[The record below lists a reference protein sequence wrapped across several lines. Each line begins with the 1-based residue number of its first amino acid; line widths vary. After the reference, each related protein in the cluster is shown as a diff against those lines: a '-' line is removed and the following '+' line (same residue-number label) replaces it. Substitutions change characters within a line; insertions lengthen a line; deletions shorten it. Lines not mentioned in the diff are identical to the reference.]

1 MSFFTWFV
9 AKRLFAE
16 GGSSGRASRLA
27 TGIATTGVAIGLAV
41 MLVSV
46 AIVLGFQK
54 EVEDKVLGFGAHI
67 KVLNYKSLG
76 MQEFSPIVIDD
87 SVMSR
92 LSAIPNVASVAR
104 FCTKLGMLKTDAN
117 FRGIAIQGVGQD
129 CDQTF
134 IRSHLVKGEMP
145 LFTDSASSGK
155 LVISQAMAREMQVD
169 VGQTIYAYFFEQ
181 TVRARKFTV
190 AGIYRT
196 NLTDFDKNFAYTDL
210 FTIHRLLGWD
220 AHQYAGAE
228 IRLKD
233 FDRLDETLLDVVNE
247 VNHKQDA
254 YGEYY
259 SSMSIRMEHSQI
271 FAWLKLLDMDV
282 IVILILMI
290 CVSVF
295 TAVSG
300 LLIIILER
308 TNFIGI
314 MKALGARNS
323 QVRHLFLN
331 YALLIIIRGIV
342 LGNVLAFALILLQ
355 KYTGVVTLDPEVYY
369 VEAVPVL
376 VNWWWVAAIDL
387 GTFVLSALAMI
398 VPSFVVSNI
407 TPAKS
412 IRFE

>member
-1 MSFFTWFV
+1 MDYFSWFV
-9 AKRLFAE
+9 AKRLFAQ

-27 TGIATTGVAIGLAV
+27 TGIATVGVAIGLAV

-46 AIVLGFQK
+46 SIVLGFQK
-54 EVEDKVLGFGAHI
+54 EVQDKVLGFGAHI
-67 KVLNYKSLG
+67 KVMNYKSLG
-76 MQEFSPIVIDD
+76 QQEFSPIVIDD
-87 SVMSR
+87 SITSK
-92 LSAIPNVASVAR
+92 LQAIPNVASVAR
-104 FCTKLGMLKTDAN
+104 FCIKPGMLKTDAN
-117 FRGIAIQGVGQD
+117 FKGIAIQGIGQD
-129 CDQTF
+129 YDQSF
-134 IRSHLVKGEMP
+134 ISSHLVKGEIP
-145 LFTDSASSGK
+145 EFTDSVSSGK

-169 VGQTIYAYFFEQ
+169 TGQEIYAYFFEK

-190 AGIYRT
+190 AGIYQT

-210 FTIHRLLGWD
+210 CTIHRLLGWD
-220 AHQYAGAE
+220 SQQYAGAE

-233 FDRLDETLLDVVNE
+233 FERLDETLMDVIGE

-254 YGEYY
+254 YGNYY
-259 SSMSIRMEHSQI
+259 SSLTIRQEHPQI
-271 FAWLKLLDMDV
+271 FGWLQLLDMDIV
-282 IVILILMI
+282 VILILMI
-290 CVSVF
+290 CISTF

-314 MKALGARNS
+314 MKALGARNK

-331 YALLIIIRGIV
+331 YALLIILRGIV
-342 LGNVLAFALILLQ
+342 LGNLLAFALIYLQ
-355 KYTGVVTLDPEVYY
+355 KQFGLITLDPEVYY

-376 VNWWWVAAIDL
+376 VNWWWVLAIDL
-387 GTFVLSALAMI
+387 GTLVVSALAMI

>member
-1 MSFFTWFV
+1 MDYFSWFV
-9 AKRLFAE
+9 AKRLFAQ

-27 TGIATTGVAIGLAV
+27 TGIATVGVAIGLAV

-46 AIVLGFQK
+46 SIVLGFQK
-54 EVEDKVLGFGAHI
+54 EVQDKVLGFGAHI
-67 KVLNYKSLG
+67 KVLNYKSIG
-76 MQEFSPIVIDD
+76 QQEFSPIVIDD
-87 SVMSR
+87 SITSK
-92 LSAIPNVASVAR
+92 LQAIPNVASVAR
-104 FCTKLGMLKTDAN
+104 FCIKPGMLKTDAN
-117 FRGIAIQGVGQD
+117 FKGIAIQGIGQD
-129 CDQTF
+129 YDQSF
-134 IRSHLVKGEMP
+134 ISSHLVKGEIP
-145 LFTDSASSGK
+145 EFTDSVSSGK

-169 VGQTIYAYFFEQ
+169 TGQEIYAYFFEK

-190 AGIYRT
+190 AGIYQT

-210 FTIHRLLGWD
+210 CTIHRLLGWD
-220 AHQYAGAE
+220 SQQYAGAE

-233 FDRLDETLLDVVNE
+233 FERLDETLMDVINK

-254 YGEYY
+254 YGNYY
-259 SSMSIRMEHSQI
+259 SSLTIRQEHPQI
-271 FAWLKLLDMDV
+271 FAWLQLLDMDIV
-282 IVILILMI
+282 VILILMI
-290 CVSVF
+290 CISTF

-314 MKALGARNS
+314 MKALGARNK

-331 YALLIIIRGIV
+331 YALLIILRGIV
-342 LGNVLAFALILLQ
+342 LGNLLAFALIYLQ
-355 KYTGVVTLDPEVYY
+355 KQFGLITLDPEVYY

-376 VNWWWVAAIDL
+376 VNWWWVLAIDL
-387 GTFVLSALAMI
+387 GTLVVSALAMI

>member
-1 MSFFTWFV
+1 MFTWFV

-27 TGIATTGVAIGLAV
+27 IGIATFGVAIGLAV

-46 AIVLGFQK
+46 AIVLGFQR
-54 EVEDKVLGFGAHI
+54 EVQDKVLGFGAHI
-67 KVLNYKSLG
+67 KVLNYKSIG
-76 MQEFSPIVIDD
+76 QQEFSPIVIDD
-87 SVMSR
+87 SVTSR
-92 LSAIPNVASVAR
+92 LAAIPNVASVAR
-104 FCTKLGMLKTDAN
+104 FCIKPGMLKTDAN

-129 CDQTF
+129 YDRSF
-134 IRSHLVKGEMP
+134 ISSHMVRGEMP
-145 LFTDSASSGK
+145 VFTDSVSSGQ
-155 LVISQAMAREMQVD
+155 LVISEAMAREMQVE
-169 VGQTIYAYFFEQ
+169 VGQTIYAYFFER

-196 NLTDFDKNFAYTDL
+196 NLTDFDRNFAYTDL
-210 FTIHRLLGWD
+210 CTIHRLLGWD
-220 AHQYAGAE
+220 SQQYGGAE

-233 FDRLDETLLDVVNE
+233 FDRLDESMADVVRE
-247 VNHKQDA
+247 VNHRQDA

-259 SSMSIRMEHSQI
+259 STMSIRMEHPQI
-271 FAWLKLLDMDV
+271 FAWLGLLDMD
-282 IVILILMI
+282 IAVILILMI
-290 CVSVF
+290 CVSIF

-331 YALLIIIRGIV
+331 YALLIILRGIV
-342 LGNVLAFALILLQ
+342 IGNLLAFTLILVQ
-355 KYTGVVTLDPEVYY
+355 KHTGLVTLDPEVYY
-369 VEAVPVL
+369 IEAVPML
-376 VNWWWVAAIDL
+376 VNWWWVAAIDI
-387 GTFVLSALAMI
+387 GTFVVSALAMI

>member
-1 MSFFTWFV
+1 MFTWFV
-9 AKRLFAE
+9 AKRLFAQ

-27 TGIATTGVAIGLAV
+27 TGIATVGVAIGLAV

-46 AIVLGFQK
+46 SIVLGFQK
-54 EVEDKVLGFGAHI
+54 EVQDKVLGFGAHI
-67 KVLNYKSLG
+67 KVMNYKSIG
-76 MQEFSPIVIDD
+76 QQEFSPIVIDD
-87 SVMSR
+87 TITSK
-92 LSAIPNVASVAR
+92 LQAIPNVASVAR
-104 FCTKLGMLKTDAN
+104 FCIKPGMLKTDAN
-117 FRGIAIQGVGQD
+117 FKGIAIQGIGQD
-129 CDQTF
+129 YDQSF
-134 IRSHLVKGEMP
+134 ISSHLVKGEIP
-145 LFTDSASSGK
+145 EFTDSVSSGK

-169 VGQTIYAYFFEQ
+169 TGQEIYAYFFEK

-190 AGIYRT
+190 AGIYQT

-210 FTIHRLLGWD
+210 CTIHRLLAWD
-220 AHQYAGAE
+220 SQQYAGAE

-233 FDRLDETLLDVVNE
+233 FERLDETLMDVINK

-254 YGEYY
+254 YGNYY
-259 SSMSIRMEHSQI
+259 SSLTIRQEHPQI
-271 FAWLKLLDMDV
+271 FGWLQLLDMDIV
-282 IVILILMI
+282 VILILMI
-290 CVSVF
+290 CISTF

-314 MKALGARNS
+314 MKALGARNK

-331 YALLIIIRGIV
+331 YALLIILRGIV
-342 LGNVLAFALILLQ
+342 LGNLLAFALIYLQ
-355 KYTGVVTLDPEVYY
+355 KQFGLITLDPEVYY

-376 VNWWWVAAIDL
+376 VNWWWVLAIDL
-387 GTFVLSALAMI
+387 GTLVVSALAMI

>member
-1 MSFFTWFV
+1 MDYFSWFV
-9 AKRLFAE
+9 AKRLFAQ

-27 TGIATTGVAIGLAV
+27 TGIATVGVAIGLAV

-46 AIVLGFQK
+46 SIVLGFQK
-54 EVEDKVLGFGAHI
+54 EVQDKVLGFGAHI
-67 KVLNYKSLG
+67 KVLNYKSIG
-76 MQEFSPIVIDD
+76 QQEFSPIVIDD
-87 SVMSR
+87 SITSK
-92 LSAIPNVASVAR
+92 LQAIPNVASVAR
-104 FCTKLGMLKTDAN
+104 FCIKPGMLKTDAN
-117 FRGIAIQGVGQD
+117 FRGIAIQGIGQD
-129 CDQTF
+129 YDQSF
-134 IRSHLVKGEMP
+134 ISSHLVKGEIP
-145 LFTDSASSGK
+145 EFTDSVSSGK

-169 VGQTIYAYFFEQ
+169 TGQEIYAYFFEK

-190 AGIYRT
+190 AGIYQT

-210 FTIHRLLGWD
+210 CTIHRLLGWD
-220 AHQYAGAE
+220 SQQYAGAE

-233 FDRLDETLLDVVNE
+233 FERLDETLMDVINK

-254 YGEYY
+254 YGNYY
-259 SSMSIRMEHSQI
+259 SSLTIRQEHPQI
-271 FAWLKLLDMDV
+271 FGWLQLLDMDIV
-282 IVILILMI
+282 VILILMI
-290 CVSVF
+290 CISTF

-314 MKALGARNS
+314 MKALGARNK
-323 QVRHLFLN
+323 QVRHLFLGL
-331 YALLIIIRGIV
+331 AMLIILRGIL
-342 LGNVLAFALILLQ
+342 LGNLLAFALIFLQ
-355 KYTGVVTLDPEVYY
+355 KQFGLITLDPEVYY

-376 VNWWWVAAIDL
+376 VNWWWVLAIDL
-387 GTFVLSALAMI
+387 GTLVVSALAMI

>member
-1 MSFFTWFV
+1 MDYFSWFV
-9 AKRLFAE
+9 AKRLFAQ

-27 TGIATTGVAIGLAV
+27 TGIATVGVAIGLAV

-46 AIVLGFQK
+46 SIVLGFQK
-54 EVEDKVLGFGAHI
+54 EVQDKVLGFGAHI
-67 KVLNYKSLG
+67 KVMNYKSLG
-76 MQEFSPIVIDD
+76 QQEFSPIVIDD
-87 SVMSR
+87 SITSK
-92 LSAIPNVASVAR
+92 LQAIPNVASVAR
-104 FCTKLGMLKTDAN
+104 FCIKPGMLKTDAN
-117 FRGIAIQGVGQD
+117 FKGIAIQGIGQD
-129 CDQTF
+129 YDQSF
-134 IRSHLVKGEMP
+134 ISSHLVKGEIP
-145 LFTDSASSGK
+145 EFTDSVSSGK

-169 VGQTIYAYFFEQ
+169 TGQEIYAYFFEK

-190 AGIYRT
+190 AGIYQT

-210 FTIHRLLGWD
+210 CTIHRLLGWD
-220 AHQYAGAE
+220 SQQYGGAE

-233 FDRLDETLLDVVNE
+233 FERLDETLMDVINK

-254 YGEYY
+254 YGNYY
-259 SSMSIRMEHSQI
+259 SSLTIRQEHPQI
-271 FAWLKLLDMDV
+271 FGWLQLLDMDIV
-282 IVILILMI
+282 VILILMI
-290 CVSVF
+290 CISTF

-314 MKALGARNS
+314 MKALGARNK

-331 YALLIIIRGIV
+331 YALLIILRGIV
-342 LGNVLAFALILLQ
+342 LGNLLAFALIYLQ
-355 KYTGVVTLDPEVYY
+355 KQFGLITLDPEVYY

-376 VNWWWVAAIDL
+376 VNWWWVLAIDL
-387 GTFVLSALAMI
+387 GTLVVSALAMI

>member
-1 MSFFTWFV
+1 MFTWFV
-9 AKRLFAE
+9 AKRLFAQ

-27 TGIATTGVAIGLAV
+27 TGIATVGVAIGLAV

-54 EVEDKVLGFGAHI
+54 EVQDKVLGFGAHI

-76 MQEFSPIVIDD
+76 QQEFSPIVIDD
-87 SVMSR
+87 SITSR
-92 LSAIPNVASVAR
+92 LAAIPNVASVAR
-104 FCTKLGMLKTDAN
+104 FCVKPGMLKTDAN
-117 FRGIAIQGVGQD
+117 FRGIAIQGIGQD
-129 CDQTF
+129 YDQSF
-134 IRSHLVKGEMP
+134 ISNHLIKGEMP
-145 LFTDSASSGK
+145 EFTDSVSSGK

-181 TVRARKFTV
+181 AVRARKFTV
-190 AGIYRT
+190 AGIYQT

-210 FTIHRLLGWD
+210 NTIHRLLGWD
-220 AHQYAGAE
+220 SQQYSGAE

-233 FDRLDETLLDVVNE
+233 FEKLNETLMNVVNE
-247 VNHKQDA
+247 VNKKQDA

-259 SSMSIRMEHSQI
+259 SSMSIRMEHPQI
-271 FAWLKLLDMDV
+271 FAWLGLLDMDIV
-282 IVILILMI
+282 VILILMI
-290 CVSVF
+290 CVSIF

-314 MKALGARNS
+314 MKALGARNK

-331 YALLIIIRGIV
+331 YALLIIVRGIL
-342 LGNVLAFALILLQ
+342 LGNLLAFALIFLQ
-355 KYTGVVTLDPEVYY
+355 KQFGLVTLDPEVYY
-369 VEAVPVL
+369 VEAVPVMI
-376 VNWWWVAAIDL
+376 NWWWVLAIDL
-387 GTFVLSALAMI
+387 GTLVLCGLAMI
-398 VPSFVVSNI
+398 VPSLVVSNI

>member
-1 MSFFTWFV
+1 MFTWFV
-9 AKRLFAE
+9 AKRLFSQ

-54 EVEDKVLGFGAHI
+54 EVQDKVLGFGAHI
-67 KVLNYKSLG
+67 KVLNYKSLSS
-76 MQEFSPIVIDD
+76 QELSPIVIDD
-87 SVMSR
+87 SLTSR
-92 LSAIPNVASVAR
+92 LAAIPNVASVAR
-104 FCTKLGMLKTDAN
+104 FCTKPGMLKTDAN
-117 FRGIAIQGVGQD
+117 FRGIAIQGIGQD
-129 CDQTF
+129 YDRSF
-134 IRSHLVKGEMP
+134 ISSHLVKGEMP
-145 LFTDSASSGK
+145 EFTDSVGSGK

-169 VGQTIYAYFFEQ
+169 VGETIYAYFFEQ

-210 FTIHRLLGWD
+210 YTIHRLLDWD
-220 AHQYAGAE
+220 SQQYAGAE
-228 IRLKD
+228 IRLQD
-233 FDRLDETLLDVVNE
+233 FDRLNETLHAVVNE

-254 YGEYY
+254 YGNYY
-259 SSMSIRMEHSQI
+259 SSLSIRMEHPQI
-271 FAWLKLLDMDV
+271 FAWLKLLDMD
-282 IVILILMI
+282 IAVILILMI
-290 CVSVF
+290 CVSIF
-295 TAVSG
+295 TSVSG

-314 MKALGARNS
+314 MKALGARNR
-323 QVRHLFLN
+323 QMRYLFVN
-331 YALLIIIRGIV
+331 YALLIIVRGIV

-355 KYTGVVTLDPEVYY
+355 KYTGIITLDPDVYY
-369 VEAVPVL
+369 VEAMPVL
-376 VNWWWVAAIDL
+376 VNWLWVACIDV
-387 GTFVLSALAMI
+387 GTLIISALAMI
-398 VPSFVVSNI
+398 VPSFVVSHI

>member
-9 AKRLFAE
+9 AKRLFSQ

-46 AIVLGFQK
+46 AIVQGFQR
-54 EVEDKVLGFGAHI
+54 EVQDKVMGFGAHI
-67 KVLNYKSLG
+67 KVLNYKSFG
-76 MQEFSPIVIDD
+76 QQDAAPIVIDD
-87 SVMSR
+87 TLTAR
-92 LSAIPNVASVAR
+92 LAAIPNVASVAR
-104 FCTKLGMLKTDAN
+104 FCTKPGMLKTDAN

-129 CDQTF
+129 YDNNF
-134 IRSHLVKGEMP
+134 IRNHIISGEMP
-145 LFTDSASSGK
+145 EFTDSASSGK
-155 LVISQAMAREMQVD
+155 LVISHSTAREMQVE

-181 TVRARKFTV
+181 TVRARKFTM
-190 AGIYRT
+190 AGISRT
-196 NLTDFDKNFAYTDL
+196 NLTDGDNNFAYADL
-210 FTIHRLLGWD
+210 FTIHRRRDWD
-220 AHQYAGAE
+220 SQQYAGAE
-228 IRLKD
+228 LRLKD
-233 FDRLDETLLDVVNE
+233 FNLLDETLLRVVNE

-254 YGEYY
+254 YGAYY
-259 SSMSIRMEHSQI
+259 SSMSIRMEHPQI
-271 FAWLKLLDMDV
+271 FAWLRLLDMDIV
-282 IVILILMI
+282 VILILMI
-290 CVSVF
+290 CVSIF

-314 MKALGARNS
+314 MKALGARNK

-331 YALLIIIRGIV
+331 YAMLIILRGIV
-342 LGNVLAFALILLQ
+342 LGNLLAFALIYLQ
-355 KYTGVVTLDPEVYY
+355 KYTGLVTLDPEVYY

-376 VNWWWVAAIDL
+376 VNWWWVLAIDL
-387 GTFVLSALAMI
+387 GTLVISALAMI

>member
-1 MSFFTWFV
+1 MFTWFV

-27 TGIATTGVAIGLAV
+27 IGIATFGVAIGLAV

-46 AIVLGFQK
+46 AIVLGFQR
-54 EVEDKVLGFGAHI
+54 EVQDKVLGFGAHI
-67 KVLNYKSLG
+67 KVLNYKSIG
-76 MQEFSPIVIDD
+76 QQEFSPIVIDD
-87 SVMSR
+87 SVTSR
-92 LSAIPNVASVAR
+92 LAAIPNVASVAR
-104 FCTKLGMLKTDAN
+104 FCIKPGMLKTDAN

-129 CDQTF
+129 YDRSF
-134 IRSHLVKGEMP
+134 ISSHMVRGEMP
-145 LFTDSASSGK
+145 VFTDSVSSGQ
-155 LVISQAMAREMQVD
+155 LVISEAMAREMQVE
-169 VGQTIYAYFFEQ
+169 VGQTIYAYFFER

-196 NLTDFDKNFAYTDL
+196 NLTDFDRNFAYTDL
-210 FTIHRLLGWD
+210 CTIHRLLGWD
-220 AHQYAGAE
+220 SQQYGGAE

-233 FDRLDETLLDVVNE
+233 FDRLDESMADVVRE
-247 VNHKQDA
+247 VNHRQDA

-259 SSMSIRMEHSQI
+259 STMSIRMEHPQV
-271 FAWLKLLDMDV
+271 FGWLQLLDMD
-282 IVILILMI
+282 IAVILILMVCI
-290 CVSVF
+290 SIF

-314 MKALGARNS
+314 MKALGARNK
-323 QVRHLFLN
+323 QVRHLFLGL
-331 YALLIIIRGIV
+331 AMLIILRGIV
-342 LGNVLAFALILLQ
+342 LGNVLAFALIFLQ
-355 KYTGVVTLDPEVYY
+355 KQFGIITLDPEVYY
-369 VEAVPVL
+369 VEAVPVM
-376 VNWWWVAAIDL
+376 VNWWWVLAIDL
-387 GTFVLSALAMI
+387 GTLVLSVLAMV

>member
-1 MSFFTWFV
+1 MFTWFV

-27 TGIATTGVAIGLAV
+27 TDIATTGVAIGLAV

-54 EVEDKVLGFGAHI
+54 EVQDKVLGFGAHI
-67 KVLNYKSLG
+67 KVLNYKSLSS
-76 MQEFSPIVIDD
+76 QELSPIVIDD
-87 SVMSR
+87 SLTSR
-92 LSAIPNVASVAR
+92 IAAIPNVASVAR
-104 FCTKLGMLKTDAN
+104 FCTKPGMLKTDAN
-117 FRGIAIQGVGQD
+117 FRGIAIQGIGQD
-129 CDQTF
+129 YDRSF
-134 IRSHLVKGEMP
+134 ISSHLVKGEMP
-145 LFTDSASSGK
+145 EFTDSVGSGK

-169 VGQTIYAYFFEQ
+169 VGETIYAYFFEQ

-210 FTIHRLLGWD
+210 YTIHRLLDWD
-220 AHQYAGAE
+220 SQQYAGAE
-228 IRLKD
+228 IRLQD
-233 FDRLDETLLDVVNE
+233 FDRLNETLHAVVNE

-254 YGEYY
+254 YGNYY
-259 SSMSIRMEHSQI
+259 SSLSIRMEHPQI
-271 FAWLKLLDMDV
+271 FAWLKLLDMD
-282 IVILILMI
+282 IAVILILMI
-290 CVSVF
+290 CVSIF
-295 TAVSG
+295 TSVSG

-314 MKALGARNS
+314 MKALGARNR
-323 QVRHLFLN
+323 QMRYLFVN
-331 YALLIIIRGIV
+331 YALLIIVRGIV

-355 KYTGVVTLDPEVYY
+355 KYTGIITLDPDVYY
-369 VEAVPVL
+369 VEAMPVL
-376 VNWWWVAAIDL
+376 VNWLWVACIDV
-387 GTFVLSALAMI
+387 GTLIISALAMI
-398 VPSFVVSNI
+398 VPSFVVSHI

>member
-1 MSFFTWFV
+1 
-9 AKRLFAE
+9 
-16 GGSSGRASRLA
+16 
-27 TGIATTGVAIGLAV
+27 

-54 EVEDKVLGFGAHI
+54 EVQDKVLGFGAHI

-76 MQEFSPIVIDD
+76 QQEFKPIVIDD
-87 SVMSR
+87 SITSQ

-104 FCTKLGMLKTDAN
+104 YCIKPGMLKTDAN
-117 FRGIAIQGVGQD
+117 FRGIAIQGIGQD
-129 CDQTF
+129 YDQSF
-134 IRSHLVKGEMP
+134 ISSHLVKGEIP
-145 LFTDSASSGK
+145 EFTDSVSSGK

-169 VGQTIYAYFFEQ
+169 VGETIYAYFFEQ
-181 TVRARKFTV
+181 AVRARKFTV
-190 AGIYRT
+190 AAIYQT

-220 AHQYAGAE
+220 SQQYAGAE

-233 FDRLDETLLDVVNE
+233 FDKLDETLMNVVNE
-247 VNHKQDA
+247 VNRKQDA

-259 SSMSIRMEHSQI
+259 SSMSIRMEHPQI
-271 FAWLKLLDMDV
+271 FAWLELLDMDIV
-282 IVILILMI
+282 VILILMI
-290 CVSVF
+290 CVSIF

-314 MKALGARNS
+314 MKALGAPGR
-323 QVRHLFLN
+323 QVRHIFLN
-331 YALLIIIRGIV
+331 YALLIIVRGIV
-342 LGNVLAFALILLQ
+342 LGNLLAFALIFLQ
-355 KYTGVVTLDPEVYY
+355 KQFGLVTLDPEVYY

-376 VNWWWVAAIDL
+376 VNWWWVLAIDL
-387 GTFVLSALAMI
+387 GTFVLCGLAMI
-398 VPSFVVSNI
+398 VPSLVVSNI

>member
-1 MSFFTWFV
+1 MFTWYV
-9 AKRLFAE
+9 AKRLFAQ

-27 TGIATTGVAIGLAV
+27 TGIATVGVAIGLAV

-54 EVEDKVLGFGAHI
+54 EVQDKVLGFGAHI
-67 KVLNYKSLG
+67 KVMNYRSLG
-76 MQEFSPIVIDD
+76 QQEYSPIVIDD
-87 SVMSR
+87 SITSR

-104 FCTKLGMLKTDAN
+104 FCTKPGMLKTDAN

-129 CDQTF
+129 YDQSF
-134 IRSHLVKGEMP
+134 ISNHLVKGEIP
-145 LFTDSASSGK
+145 EFTDSAGSGK

-169 VGQTIYAYFFEQ
+169 VGETIYAYFFEQ
-181 TVRARKFTV
+181 TVRARKFSV

-210 FTIHRLLGWD
+210 YTIHRLLGWD
-220 AHQYAGAE
+220 SQQYGGAE

-233 FDRLDETLLDVVNE
+233 FDKLDETWLDVVNE

-254 YGEYY
+254 YGAYY
-259 SSMSIRMEHSQI
+259 SSMSIRMEHPQI
-271 FAWLKLLDMDV
+271 FAWLNLLDMDIV
-282 IVILILMI
+282 VILILMI
-290 CVSVF
+290 CVSIF

-314 MKALGARNS
+314 MKALGARNM

-331 YALLIIIRGIV
+331 YAMLIILRGIV
-342 LGNVLAFALILLQ
+342 LGNLLAFALIYLQ
-355 KYTGVVTLDPEVYY
+355 KFTGLVTLDPEVYY

-376 VNWWWVAAIDL
+376 VNWWWVLAIDL
-387 GTFVLSALAMI
+387 GTLVLCGLAMI
-398 VPSFVVSNI
+398 VPSLVVSNI

>member
-1 MSFFTWFV
+1 MDYFSWFV
-9 AKRLFAE
+9 AKRLFAQ

-27 TGIATTGVAIGLAV
+27 TGIATVGVAIGLAV

-46 AIVLGFQK
+46 SIVLGFQK
-54 EVEDKVLGFGAHI
+54 EVQDKVLGFGAHI
-67 KVLNYKSLG
+67 KVMNYKSLG
-76 MQEFSPIVIDD
+76 QQEFSPIVIDD
-87 SVMSR
+87 SITSK
-92 LSAIPNVASVAR
+92 LQAIPNVASVAR
-104 FCTKLGMLKTDAN
+104 FCIKPGMLKTDAN
-117 FRGIAIQGVGQD
+117 FKGIAIQGIGQD
-129 CDQTF
+129 YDQSF
-134 IRSHLVKGEMP
+134 ISSHLVKGEIP
-145 LFTDSASSGK
+145 EFTDSVSSGK

-169 VGQTIYAYFFEQ
+169 TGQEIYAYFFEK

-190 AGIYRT
+190 AGIYQT

-210 FTIHRLLGWD
+210 CTIHRLLGWD
-220 AHQYAGAE
+220 SQQYAGAE

-233 FDRLDETLLDVVNE
+233 FERLDETLMDVIGE

-254 YGEYY
+254 YGNYY
-259 SSMSIRMEHSQI
+259 SSLTIRQEHPQI
-271 FAWLKLLDMDV
+271 FGWLQLLDMDIV
-282 IVILILMI
+282 VILILMI
-290 CVSVF
+290 CISTF

-314 MKALGARNS
+314 MKALGARNK

-331 YALLIIIRGIV
+331 YALLIILRGIV
-342 LGNVLAFALILLQ
+342 LGNLLAFALIYLQ
-355 KYTGVVTLDPEVYY
+355 KQFGFITLDPEVYY

-376 VNWWWVAAIDL
+376 VNWWWVLAIDL
-387 GTFVLSALAMI
+387 GTLVVSALAMI

>member
-1 MSFFTWFV
+1 MFTWFV

-54 EVEDKVLGFGAHI
+54 EVQDKVLGFGAHI
-67 KVLNYKSLG
+67 KVLNYKSLSS
-76 MQEFSPIVIDD
+76 QELSPIVIDD
-87 SVMSR
+87 SLTSR
-92 LSAIPNVASVAR
+92 LAAIPNVASVAR
-104 FCTKLGMLKTDAN
+104 FCTKPGMLKTDAN
-117 FRGIAIQGVGQD
+117 FRGIAIQGIGQD
-129 CDQTF
+129 YDRSF
-134 IRSHLVKGEMP
+134 ISSHLVKGEMP
-145 LFTDSASSGK
+145 EFTDTVGSGK

-169 VGQTIYAYFFEQ
+169 VGETIYAYFFEQ

-210 FTIHRLLGWD
+210 YTIHRLLDWD
-220 AHQYAGAE
+220 SQQYAGAE
-228 IRLKD
+228 IRLQD
-233 FDRLDETLLDVVNE
+233 FDRLNETLHAVVNE

-254 YGEYY
+254 YGNYY
-259 SSMSIRMEHSQI
+259 SSLSIRMEHPQI
-271 FAWLKLLDMDV
+271 FGWLQLLDMD
-282 IVILILMI
+282 IAVILILMI
-290 CVSVF
+290 CISIF
-295 TAVSG
+295 TSVSG

-314 MKALGARNS
+314 MKALGARNR
-323 QVRHLFLN
+323 QMRYLFVN
-331 YALLIIIRGIV
+331 YALLIIVRGIV

-355 KYTGVVTLDPEVYY
+355 KYTGIITLDPDVYY
-369 VEAVPVL
+369 VEAMPVL
-376 VNWWWVAAIDL
+376 VNWLWVACVDV
-387 GTFVLSALAMI
+387 GTLIVSALAMI
-398 VPSFVVSNI
+398 VPSFVVSHI

>member
-1 MSFFTWFV
+1 MNTFTWYV
-9 AKRLFAE
+9 AQRLFAQ

-27 TGIATTGVAIGLAV
+27 TGIATVGVAIGLAV

-54 EVEDKVLGFGAHI
+54 EVQDKVLGFGAHI
-67 KVLNYKSLG
+67 KVINYRSFG
-76 MQEFSPIVIDD
+76 QQEFTPIVIDD
-87 SVMSR
+87 SITSR

-104 FCTKLGMLKTDAN
+104 FCIKPGMLKTDAN
-117 FRGIAIQGVGQD
+117 FRGIAIQGIGQD
-129 CDQTF
+129 YDQSF
-134 IRSHLVKGEMP
+134 ISSHLVKGEMP
-145 LFTDSASSGK
+145 DFTDSVSSNK

-169 VGQTIYAYFFEQ
+169 VGEAIYAYFFEQ

-220 AHQYAGAE
+220 SQQYAGAE
-228 IRLKD
+228 IRLQD
-233 FDRLDETLLDVVNE
+233 FDRLDETLFDVVNE

-259 SSMSIRMEHSQI
+259 TSMSIRTEHPQI
-271 FAWLKLLDMDV
+271 FAWLNLLDMDIV
-282 IVILILMI
+282 VILILMI
-290 CVSVF
+290 CVSIF
-295 TAVSG
+295 TTVSG

-314 MKALGARNS
+314 MKALGARNK

-331 YALLIIIRGIV
+331 YAMLIIVRGIV
-342 LGNVLAFALILLQ
+342 LGNILAFALILLQ
-355 KYTGVVTLDPEVYY
+355 KHFGLVTLNPEVYY

-376 VNWWWVAAIDL
+376 VNWLWVAAIDA
-387 GTFVLSALAMI
+387 GTLIISALAMI
-398 VPSFVVSNI
+398 VPSFVVSHI

>member
-1 MSFFTWFV
+1 MFTWFV
-9 AKRLFAE
+9 AKRLFAQ

-27 TGIATTGVAIGLAV
+27 TGIATVGVAIGLAV

-46 AIVLGFQK
+46 SIVLGFQK
-54 EVEDKVLGFGAHI
+54 EVQDKVLGFGAHI
-67 KVLNYKSLG
+67 KVLNYKSIG
-76 MQEFSPIVIDD
+76 QQEFSPIVIDD
-87 SVMSR
+87 SITSK
-92 LSAIPNVASVAR
+92 LQAIPNVASVAR
-104 FCTKLGMLKTDAN
+104 FCIKPGMLKTDAN
-117 FRGIAIQGVGQD
+117 FKGIAIQGIGQD
-129 CDQTF
+129 YDQSF
-134 IRSHLVKGEMP
+134 ISSHLVKGEIP
-145 LFTDSASSGK
+145 EFTDSVSSGK

-169 VGQTIYAYFFEQ
+169 TGQEIYAYFFEK

-190 AGIYRT
+190 AGIYQT

-210 FTIHRLLGWD
+210 CTIHRLLGWD
-220 AHQYAGAE
+220 SQQYAGAE

-233 FDRLDETLLDVVNE
+233 FERLDETLMDVINK

-254 YGEYY
+254 YGNYY
-259 SSMSIRMEHSQI
+259 SSLTIRQEHPQI
-271 FAWLKLLDMDV
+271 FAWLQLLDMDIV
-282 IVILILMI
+282 VILILMI
-290 CVSVF
+290 CVSTF

-314 MKALGARNS
+314 MKALGARNK

-331 YALLIIIRGIV
+331 YALLIILRGIV
-342 LGNVLAFALILLQ
+342 LGNLLAFALIFLQ
-355 KYTGVVTLDPEVYY
+355 KQFGLITLDPEVYY

-376 VNWWWVAAIDL
+376 VNWWWVLAIDL
-387 GTFVLSALAMI
+387 GTLVVSALAMI

>member
-1 MSFFTWFV
+1 MFTWFV

-54 EVEDKVLGFGAHI
+54 EVQDKVLGFGAHI
-67 KVLNYKSLG
+67 KVLNYKSLSS
-76 MQEFSPIVIDD
+76 QELSPIVIDD
-87 SVMSR
+87 SLTSR
-92 LSAIPNVASVAR
+92 IAAIPNVASVAR
-104 FCTKLGMLKTDAN
+104 FCTKPGMLKTDAN
-117 FRGIAIQGVGQD
+117 FRGIAIQGIGQD
-129 CDQTF
+129 YDRSF
-134 IRSHLVKGEMP
+134 ISSHLMKGEMP
-145 LFTDSASSGK
+145 QFTDTVGSGK

-169 VGQTIYAYFFEQ
+169 VGETIYAYFFEQ

-210 FTIHRLLGWD
+210 YTIHRLLDWD
-220 AHQYAGAE
+220 SQQYAGAE
-228 IRLKD
+228 IRLQD
-233 FDRLDETLLDVVNE
+233 FDRLNETLHAVVNE

-254 YGEYY
+254 YGNYY
-259 SSMSIRMEHSQI
+259 SSLSIRMEHPQI
-271 FAWLKLLDMDV
+271 FAWLKLLDMD
-282 IVILILMI
+282 IAVILILMI
-290 CVSVF
+290 CVSIF
-295 TAVSG
+295 TSVSG

-314 MKALGARNS
+314 MKALGARNR
-323 QVRHLFLN
+323 QMRYLFVN
-331 YALLIIIRGIV
+331 YALLIIVRGIV

-355 KYTGVVTLDPEVYY
+355 KYTGIITLDPDVYY
-369 VEAVPVL
+369 VEAMPVL
-376 VNWWWVAAIDL
+376 VNWLWVACIDV
-387 GTFVLSALAMI
+387 GTLIVSALAMI
-398 VPSFVVSNI
+398 VPSFVVSHI

>member
-1 MSFFTWFV
+1 MFTWFV

-54 EVEDKVLGFGAHI
+54 EVQDKVLGFGAHI
-67 KVLNYKSLG
+67 KVLNYKSLSS
-76 MQEFSPIVIDD
+76 QELSPIVIDD
-87 SVMSR
+87 SLTSR
-92 LSAIPNVASVAR
+92 LAAIPNVASVAR
-104 FCTKLGMLKTDAN
+104 FCTKPGMLKTDAN
-117 FRGIAIQGVGQD
+117 FRGIAIQGIGQD
-129 CDQTF
+129 YDRSF
-134 IRSHLVKGEMP
+134 ISSHLVKGEMP
-145 LFTDSASSGK
+145 QFTDTVGSGK

-169 VGQTIYAYFFEQ
+169 VGETIYAYFFEQ

-210 FTIHRLLGWD
+210 YTIHRLLDWD
-220 AHQYAGAE
+220 SQQYAGAE
-228 IRLKD
+228 IRLQD
-233 FDRLDETLLDVVNE
+233 FDRLNETLHAVVNE

-259 SSMSIRMEHSQI
+259 SSMSIRMEHPQI
-271 FAWLKLLDMDV
+271 FGWLQLLDMD
-282 IVILILMI
+282 IAVILILMI
-290 CVSVF
+290 CISIF
-295 TAVSG
+295 TSVSG

-314 MKALGARNS
+314 MKALGARNR
-323 QVRHLFLN
+323 QMRYLFVN
-331 YALLIIIRGIV
+331 YALLIIVRGIV

-355 KYTGVVTLDPEVYY
+355 KYTGIITLDPDVYY
-369 VEAVPVL
+369 VEAMPVL
-376 VNWWWVAAIDL
+376 VNWLWVACIDV
-387 GTFVLSALAMI
+387 GTLIVSALAMI
-398 VPSFVVSNI
+398 VPSFVVSHI

>member
-1 MSFFTWFV
+1 MFTWFV
-9 AKRLFAE
+9 AKRLFAQ

-27 TGIATTGVAIGLAV
+27 TGIATFGVAIGLAV

-54 EVEDKVLGFGAHI
+54 EVQDKVLGFGAHI
-67 KVLNYKSLG
+67 KVLNYRSLG
-76 MQEFSPIVIDD
+76 QQEFSPIVIDD
-87 SVMSR
+87 SIMSR
-92 LSAIPNVASVAR
+92 LSAIPNIASVAR
-104 FCTKLGMLKTDAN
+104 FCTKPGMLKTEAN
-117 FRGIAIQGVGQD
+117 FRGIAIQGIGQD
-129 CDQTF
+129 YDQSF
-134 IRSHLVKGEMP
+134 ISSHLVKGEMP
-145 LFTDSASSGK
+145 EFTDSVNSGK
-155 LVISQAMAREMQVD
+155 LVISQSMAREMQVD
-169 VGQTIYAYFFEQ
+169 VGETIYAYFFEQ

-220 AHQYAGAE
+220 SQQYAGAE

-233 FDRLDETLLDVVNE
+233 FECLNETLMDVVNE

-254 YGEYY
+254 YGAYY
-259 SSMSIRMEHSQI
+259 SSLSIHMEHPSI
-271 FAWLKLLDMDV
+271 FAWLRLLNMD
-282 IVILILMI
+282 IAVILILMI
-290 CVSVF
+290 CVSIF

-314 MKALGARNS
+314 MKALGARNR
-323 QVRHLFLN
+323 QVRHLFVN
-331 YALLIIIRGIV
+331 YALLIIVRGIV

-355 KYTGVVTLDPEVYY
+355 KHFGIVTLDPEVYY

-376 VNWWWVAAIDL
+376 VNWLWVLVIDA
-387 GTFVLSALAMI
+387 GTFVISALAMI
-398 VPSFVVSNI
+398 VPSFVVSHI

>member
-1 MSFFTWFV
+1 MFTWFV

-54 EVEDKVLGFGAHI
+54 EVQDKVLGFGAHI
-67 KVLNYKSLG
+67 KVLNYKSLSS
-76 MQEFSPIVIDD
+76 QELSPIVIDD
-87 SVMSR
+87 SLTSR
-92 LSAIPNVASVAR
+92 LAAIPNVASVAR
-104 FCTKLGMLKTDAN
+104 FCTKPGMLKTDAN
-117 FRGIAIQGVGQD
+117 FRGIAIQGIGQD
-129 CDQTF
+129 YDRSF
-134 IRSHLVKGEMP
+134 ISNHLVKGEMP
-145 LFTDSASSGK
+145 EFTDSVGSGK

-169 VGQTIYAYFFEQ
+169 VGETIYAYFFEQ

-210 FTIHRLLGWD
+210 YTIHRLLDWD
-220 AHQYAGAE
+220 SQQYAGAE
-228 IRLKD
+228 IRLQD
-233 FDRLDETLLDVVNE
+233 FDRLNETLHAVVNE

-254 YGEYY
+254 YGNYY
-259 SSMSIRMEHSQI
+259 SSLSIRMEHPQI
-271 FAWLKLLDMDV
+271 FGWLQLLDMD
-282 IVILILMI
+282 IAVILILMI
-290 CVSVF
+290 CISIF
-295 TAVSG
+295 TSVSG

-314 MKALGARNS
+314 MKALGARNR
-323 QVRHLFLN
+323 QMRYLFVN
-331 YALLIIIRGIV
+331 YALLIIVRGIV

-355 KYTGVVTLDPEVYY
+355 KYTGIITLDPDVYY
-369 VEAVPVL
+369 VEAMPVL
-376 VNWWWVAAIDL
+376 VNWLWVACIDV
-387 GTFVLSALAMI
+387 GTLIVSALAMI
-398 VPSFVVSNI
+398 VPSFVVSHI

>member
-1 MSFFTWFV
+1 MFTWFV
-9 AKRLFAE
+9 AKRLFAQ

-54 EVEDKVLGFGAHI
+54 EVQDKVLGFGAHI
-67 KVLNYKSLG
+67 KVLNYRSLG
-76 MQEFSPIVIDD
+76 QQEFSPIVIDD
-87 SVMSR
+87 SLTSR

-104 FCTKLGMLKTDAN
+104 FCTKPGMLKTEAN
-117 FRGIAIQGVGQD
+117 FRGIAIQGIGQD
-129 CDQTF
+129 YDQSF
-134 IRSHLVKGEMP
+134 ISSHLVKGEMP
-145 LFTDSASSGK
+145 VFTDSVSSGK
-155 LVISQAMAREMQVD
+155 LVISHSMAREMQVD
-169 VGQTIYAYFFEQ
+169 VGQTIYAYFFEKN
-181 TVRARKFTV
+181 VRARKFTV
-190 AGIYRT
+190 AGIYQT

-220 AHQYAGAE
+220 SLQYAGAE
-228 IRLKD
+228 LRLND
-233 FDRLDETLLDVVNE
+233 FDRLDETLLAVVNE
-247 VNHKQDA
+247 VNHRQDA

-259 SSMSIRMEHSQI
+259 SSMSIRMEHPQI
-271 FAWLKLLDMDV
+271 FAWLNLLDMD
-282 IVILILMI
+282 IAVILILMI
-290 CVSVF
+290 CVSIF

-314 MKALGARNS
+314 MKALGARNK

-331 YALLIIIRGIV
+331 YALLIIVRGIV
-342 LGNVLAFALILLQ
+342 LGNILAFALILVQ
-355 KYTGVVTLDPEVYY
+355 KYTGLVTLDPEVYY
-369 VEAVPVL
+369 IEAVPVL
-376 VNWWWVAAIDL
+376 VNWLWVAAIDL
-387 GTFVLSALAMI
+387 GTFVISALAMI

>member
-1 MSFFTWFV
+1 MFTWFV
-9 AKRLFAE
+9 AKRLFAQ

-27 TGIATTGVAIGLAV
+27 TGIATFGVAIGLAV

-54 EVEDKVLGFGAHI
+54 EVQDKVLGFGAHI
-67 KVLNYKSLG
+67 KVLNYRSLG
-76 MQEFSPIVIDD
+76 QQEFSPIVIND
-87 SVMSR
+87 SVTAR

-104 FCTKLGMLKTDAN
+104 FCTKPGMLKTDAN
-117 FRGIAIQGVGQD
+117 FRGIAIQGIGQD
-129 CDQTF
+129 YDQSF
-134 IRSHLVKGEMP
+134 ISSHLVKGEMP
-145 LFTDSASSGK
+145 EFTDSVNSGK

-169 VGQTIYAYFFEQ
+169 VGETIYAYFFEQ

-220 AHQYAGAE
+220 SQQYAGAE
-228 IRLKD
+228 IRLQD
-233 FDRLDETLLDVVNE
+233 FDRLNETLMHVVDE

-254 YGEYY
+254 YGNYY
-259 SSMSIRMEHSQI
+259 SSITIRMEHPQI
-271 FAWLKLLDMDV
+271 FAWLKLLDMDIV
-282 IVILILMI
+282 VILILMI
-290 CVSVF
+290 CVSIF

-314 MKALGARNS
+314 MKALGARNK

-331 YALLIIIRGIV
+331 YAMLIILRGIV

-355 KYTGVVTLDPEVYY
+355 KHFGIVTLDPEVYY

-376 VNWWWVAAIDL
+376 VNWLWVAVIDA
-387 GTFVLSALAMI
+387 GTFVISAFAMI
-398 VPSFVVSNI
+398 VPSFVVSHI

>member
-1 MSFFTWFV
+1 MFTWFV
-9 AKRLFAE
+9 AKRLFAQ

-27 TGIATTGVAIGLAV
+27 TGIATVGVAIGLAV

-46 AIVLGFQK
+46 SIVLGFQK
-54 EVEDKVLGFGAHI
+54 EVQDKVLGFGAHI
-67 KVLNYKSLG
+67 KVLNYKSIG
-76 MQEFSPIVIDD
+76 QQEFSPIVIDD
-87 SVMSR
+87 SITSK
-92 LSAIPNVASVAR
+92 LQAIPNVASVAR
-104 FCTKLGMLKTDAN
+104 FCIKPGMLKTDAN
-117 FRGIAIQGVGQD
+117 FRGIAIQGIGQD
-129 CDQTF
+129 YDQSF
-134 IRSHLVKGEMP
+134 ISSHLVKGEIP
-145 LFTDSASSGK
+145 EFTDSVSSGK

-169 VGQTIYAYFFEQ
+169 TGQEIYAYFFEK

-190 AGIYRT
+190 AGIYQT

-210 FTIHRLLGWD
+210 CTIHRLLGWD
-220 AHQYAGAE
+220 SQQYAGAE

-233 FDRLDETLLDVVNE
+233 FERLDETLMDVINK

-254 YGEYY
+254 YGNYY
-259 SSMSIRMEHSQI
+259 SSLTIRQEHPQI
-271 FAWLKLLDMDV
+271 FAWLQLLDMDIV
-282 IVILILMI
+282 VILILMI
-290 CVSVF
+290 CVSTF

-314 MKALGARNS
+314 MKALGARNK

-331 YALLIIIRGIV
+331 YALLIILRGIV
-342 LGNVLAFALILLQ
+342 LGNLLAFALIYLQ
-355 KYTGVVTLDPEVYY
+355 KQFGLITLDPEVYY

-376 VNWWWVAAIDL
+376 VNWWWVLAIDL
-387 GTFVLSALAMI
+387 GTLVVSALAMI

>member
-1 MSFFTWFV
+1 MDYFSWFV
-9 AKRLFAE
+9 AKRLFAQ

-27 TGIATTGVAIGLAV
+27 TGIATVGVAIGLAV

-46 AIVLGFQK
+46 SIVLGFQK
-54 EVEDKVLGFGAHI
+54 EVQDKVLGFGAHI
-67 KVLNYKSLG
+67 KVMNYKSLG
-76 MQEFSPIVIDD
+76 QQEFSPIVIDD
-87 SVMSR
+87 TITSK
-92 LSAIPNVASVAR
+92 LQAIPNVASVAR
-104 FCTKLGMLKTDAN
+104 FCIKPGMLKTDAN
-117 FRGIAIQGVGQD
+117 FKGIAIQGIGQD
-129 CDQTF
+129 YDQSF
-134 IRSHLVKGEMP
+134 ISSHLVKGEIP
-145 LFTDSASSGK
+145 EFTDSVSSGK

-169 VGQTIYAYFFEQ
+169 TGQEIYAYFFEK

-190 AGIYRT
+190 AGIYQT

-210 FTIHRLLGWD
+210 CTIHRLLGWD
-220 AHQYAGAE
+220 SQQYAGAE

-233 FDRLDETLLDVVNE
+233 FERLDETLMDVIGE

-254 YGEYY
+254 YGNYY
-259 SSMSIRMEHSQI
+259 SSLTIRQEHPQI
-271 FAWLKLLDMDV
+271 FGWLQLLDMDIV
-282 IVILILMI
+282 VILILMI
-290 CVSVF
+290 CISTF

-314 MKALGARNS
+314 MKALGARNK

-331 YALLIIIRGIV
+331 YAMLIILRGIV
-342 LGNVLAFALILLQ
+342 LGNLLAFALIYLQ
-355 KYTGVVTLDPEVYY
+355 KQFGLITLDPEVYY

-376 VNWWWVAAIDL
+376 VNWWWVLAIDL
-387 GTFVLSALAMI
+387 GTLVVSALAMI

>member
-1 MSFFTWFV
+1 MFTWFV
-9 AKRLFAE
+9 AKRIFAE

-27 TGIATTGVAIGLAV
+27 TGIATTGVAIGLCV

-46 AIVLGFQK
+46 AIVLGFQR
-54 EVEDKVLGFGAHI
+54 EVQDKVLGFGAHI
-67 KVLNYKSLG
+67 KVLNYKSIG
-76 MQEFSPIVIDD
+76 GQEFSPIVIDD
-87 SVMSR
+87 SLTAR
-92 LSAIPNVASVAR
+92 LAAIPGVASVAR
-104 FCTKLGMLKTDAN
+104 FCTKPGMLKTDAN
-117 FRGIAIQGVGQD
+117 FRGIAIQGIGQD
-129 CDQTF
+129 YDQSF
-134 IRSHLVKGEMP
+134 ISNHIVKGEMP
-145 LFTDSASSGK
+145 QFTDSVSSGK
-155 LVISQAMAREMQVD
+155 LVISQSTAREMQVD

-190 AGIYRT
+190 SGIYRT

-210 FTIHRLLGWD
+210 CTIHRLLGWD
-220 AHQYAGAE
+220 SQQYGGAE
-228 IRLKD
+228 IRLQD
-233 FDRLDETLLDVVNE
+233 FERLDETLTSVVGE

-259 SSMSIRMEHSQI
+259 SSMSIRMEHPQI
-271 FAWLKLLDMDV
+271 FGWLKLLDMD
-282 IVILILMI
+282 IAVILILMI
-290 CVSVF
+290 SISIF

-314 MKALGARNS
+314 MKALGAPSR
-323 QVRHLFLN
+323 QVRRIFLGL
-331 YALLIIIRGIV
+331 ASLIIVRGIV

-355 KYTGVVTLDPEVYY
+355 KYTGLITLDPEVYY

-376 VNWWWVAAIDL
+376 VNWWWVAAIDV
-387 GTFVLSALAMI
+387 GTLVVSSLSMI
-398 VPSFVVSNI
+398 VPSLVISHI